1 MAGIVWTKRVGQLLA
16 VAFLVMATCIALGIW
31 QIARLHQEEQFNAGV
46 RAGLAVA
53 PQQIQTL
60 LPEGIDPLA
69 VRYHLAE
76 ATGTYDTA
84 HEIVLYGRT
93 WAGQA
98 GNHLLTPL
106 ITSDGQAIVVDRGWV
121 PLDVATPGAA
131 VATPPS
137 GTVDVVGVLL
147 RSEGGLPSSIGGA
160 GATTDTTLAKID
172 LERIQSE
179 LPYRIA
185 PVYLL
190 LRTQGP
196 GQSGPLPRPAP
207 LIPLTNGPHLG
218 YAIQWFAFAVIALV
232 GFVILAR
239 RDLEPSAADTLDV
252 G

>member
-1 MAGIVWTKRVGQLLA
+1 MARIAWSGRFAKLLA
-16 VAFLVMATCIALGIW
+16 VALVVVATCVAMGIW
-31 QIARLHQEEQFNAGV
+31 QIARLHQAEQFNAGA
-46 RAGLAVA
+46 RAGLAGPPRSV
-53 PQQIQTL
+53 QTL
-60 LPEGIDPLA
+60 LVGGVDPNV

-76 ATGTYDTA
+76 ASGRYDIA

-106 ITSDGQAIVVDRGWV
+106 VMSDGRAIVVDRGWV
-121 PLDVATPGAA
+121 PLDVTTPGAI
-131 VATPPS
+131 VAEPRS

-147 RSEGGLPSSIGGA
+147 RSEGGLPGSVGGGA
-160 GATTDTTLAKID
+160 ASVTPLAKID
-172 LERIQSE
+172 LARIQSE

-190 LRTQGP
+190 LRTQRP

-207 LIPLTNGPHLG
+207 LLPLTNGPHLG
-218 YAIQWFAFAVIALV
+218 YAVQWFTFAVIAVV

-239 RDLEPSAADTLDV
+239 REREPSAANTPGV